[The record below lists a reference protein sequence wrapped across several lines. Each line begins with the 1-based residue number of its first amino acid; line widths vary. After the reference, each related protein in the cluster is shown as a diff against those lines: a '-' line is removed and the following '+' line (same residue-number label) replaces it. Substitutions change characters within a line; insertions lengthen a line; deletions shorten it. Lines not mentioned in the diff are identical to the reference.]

1 MKIVILFG
9 VDFLNF
15 GNKYKVLF
23 EILLLNLVFVL
34 GIVGFLY
41 ILIWFYIVKDV
52 KIVWIFVVLV
62 IWIIGVFYI
71 MIVFFG
77 FGVVVFVGFEVIMV
91 VD

>member
-1 MKIVILFG
+1 MKMVILFG

-52 KIVWIFVVLV
+52 KMVCIFVVLV

-71 MIVFFG
+71 MMVFFG
-77 FGVVVFVGFEVIMV
+77 FGVVVFVGFDVIMV